1 MPTGVRLFHQTS
13 VSIACAILEK
23 GFRISRH
30 TIAANWCAN
39 FTELMHSQYLCENTG
54 CILEFNWAGPVENVF
69 PEEPKDVKT
78 DILYRQGV
86 WRSILIPP
94 TTSHLTFSRVI
105 PGGER
110 EFPRSL
116 LDRVLRRDEN
126 AAAERFFRAEAGM
139 AVPVLWAG

>member
-13 VSIACAILEK
+13 VSIACAILEE

-30 TIAANWCAN
+30 PIAEDWCAN
-39 FTELMHSQYLCENTG
+39 FTEQMHSQYLFENTG

-69 PEEPKDVKT
+69 PDEPKDVKT
-78 DILYRQGV
+78 DILYRQGA

-94 TTSHLTFSRVI
+94 TATRLTFSRVI

-116 LDRVLRRDEN
+116 LDRVLRRNEKV
-126 AAAERFFRAEAGM
+126 AADRFFGAKAGT
-139 AVPVLWAG
+139 VISVLWAE